1 MSRKTILRV
10 NVCYYFVVAMLLIW
24 GLLVFPQMWP
34 TVRWF
39 VIGVSVAYLVFNIM
53 FSKCPHCGKGLHP
66 GYKGTT
72 CPHCG
77 KELY

>member
-10 NVCYYFVVAMLLIW
+10 NVFYYLSIFLLAVW
-24 GLLVFPQMWP
+24 GLFAFPQYWP
-34 TVRWF
+34 AARWLI
-39 VIGVSVAYLVFNIM
+39 IGLSAAYLLFCLL
-53 FSKCPHCGKGLHP
+53 FSKCPHCRKGLAP

-77 KELY
+77 EKLY